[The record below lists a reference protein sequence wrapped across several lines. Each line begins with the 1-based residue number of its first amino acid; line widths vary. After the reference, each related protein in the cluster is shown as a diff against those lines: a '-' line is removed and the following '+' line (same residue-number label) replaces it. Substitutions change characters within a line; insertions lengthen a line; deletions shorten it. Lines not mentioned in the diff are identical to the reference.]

1 MKKWKF
7 CARLLTMLLLCS
19 ACTNNQTSIKEV
31 ATDTQAPQDD
41 RIELLE
47 AELAQMKQKE
57 QLYQAQIALLEA
69 RTAQTDD
76 TNTSAPLAER
86 VTFHY
91 RVENGGAVITG
102 YTGNTALLSIPATL
116 DGLPVTAIGEHAF
129 ERASLTAVILPDSV
143 VSIGWFAFYECQSLA
158 GVTLPASVSTIGY
171 AVFDGCPALTLR
183 CPVGSY
189 AEQYAKSYAIP
200 YTNL

>member
-1 MKKWKF
+1 MRKWKLV
-7 CARLLTMLLLCS
+7 ALLLAVALLCG
-19 ACTNNQTSIKEV
+19 ACASPPTGTKEI
-31 ATDTQAPQDD
+31 AAETQAPQDE
-41 RIELLE
+41 RITLLE

-69 RTAQTDD
+69 RTTQTDD
-76 TNTSAPLAER
+76 TESAAPSAER

-143 VSIGWFAFYECQSLA
+143 VSIGWFAFYECQNLA
-158 GVTLPASVSTIGY
+158 GVTLPATVSSIGY
-171 AVFDGCPALTLR
+171 AVFDGCSALVLR
-183 CPVGSY
+183 CPTGSY